1 MLVVAALGGRG
12 SIPSTTLEVARPPP
26 VDGRAARAMAAAG
39 WQGSRP
45 GTATVAGRHKDYRFY
60 SRLIKNEKLKKEE
73 KKRNRHVKY
82 QERKLRKTHAPDNP
96 LSVT

>member
-1 MLVVAALGGRG
+1 MVLVVAALGGRG

-45 GTATVAGRHKDYRFY
+45 GTVAVPGRHNK
-60 SRLIKNEKLKKEE
+60 
-73 KKRNRHVKY
+73 
-82 QERKLRKTHAPDNP
+82 
-96 LSVT
+96 